1 MKAATELIVSLSTV
15 FGTIALALGLASCRF
30 AYRRHK
36 RARAAPVDPVY
47 EETQV
52 TLGAAGQG
60 GADLDSG
67 KEDKERWF
75 GGAWGVTPVAK
86 PGPGG
91 TAEYLGGW
99 FGLDAPSNA
108 GWSAHPD
115 PSPLTGDP
123 AAIIPVMRESH
134 FSRASRAT
142 RRAAKVADKLR
153 ALKGKT
159 TKEKK
164 KPRVSKTS
172 EFAEF
177 ERRAGD
183 AQELSEAEGDEDEK
197 LGNAKEQQRHKGAED
212 EAKERL
218 VR

>member
-1 MKAATELIVSLSTV
+1 M
-15 FGTIALALGLASCRF
+15 
-30 AYRRHK
+30 
-36 RARAAPVDPVY
+36 
-47 EETQV
+47 
-52 TLGAAGQG
+52 
-60 GADLDSG
+60 
-67 KEDKERWF
+67 
-75 GGAWGVTPVAK
+75 
-86 PGPGG
+86 
-91 TAEYLGGW
+91 
-99 FGLDAPSNA
+99 DAPSNVGA
-108 GWSAHPD
+108 DGPTSSTTTCLIPYLLQDGQRTRMPALSPATRLRPF
-115 PSPLTGDP
+115 PSCASRT
-123 AAIIPVMRESH
+123 
-134 FSRASRAT
+134 SRAPLAT

-177 ERRAGD
+177 ERRAGG

-197 LGNAKEQQRHKGAED
+197 LGDAKEQRRHKGAED